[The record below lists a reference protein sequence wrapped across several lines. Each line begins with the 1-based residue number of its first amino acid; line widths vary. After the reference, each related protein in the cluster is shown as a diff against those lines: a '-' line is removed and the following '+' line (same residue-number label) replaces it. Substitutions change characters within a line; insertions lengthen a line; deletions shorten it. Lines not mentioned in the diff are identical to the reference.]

1 MSRLSSERVTIAQE
15 IVGRFPR
22 KKSALI
28 PLLHLAQEQ
37 DGYVAQ
43 DAMVHIAE
51 MLELAPAE
59 VYGTASFYEMF
70 KFHPIGKYCINICTN
85 ISCQLVGAW
94 NLLHHAEQRLG
105 IKAGGTTADGLFTIE
120 DVECIAACTEAPA
133 LQVNYRYRYKVTP
146 ESFDGLVAELEAG
159 KLTGE
164 FPPHGTLATVRQET
178 TETWSNRGT
187 EAQAKVDAR

>member
-51 MLELAPAE
+51 MLDLAPAE

-159 KLTGE
+159 KLTSE

-178 TETWSNRGT
+178 TEAWSNRGT

>member
-51 MLELAPAE
+51 MLDLAPAE

-105 IKAGGTTADGLFTIE
+105 IKSGGTTADGLFTIE

-159 KLTGE
+159 KLTSE

>member
-1 MSRLSSERVTIAQE
+1 MSRLNDARLETAHE
-15 IVGRFPR
+15 IIGRFPR

-51 MLELAPAE
+51 LLDLAPAE

-70 KFHPIGKYCINICTN
+70 KFHPVGKYCINICTN

-94 NLLHHAEQRLG
+94 NLLHHAEERLG
-105 IKAGGTTADGLFTIE
+105 IKAGSTTDDGMFTIE

-133 LQVNYRYRYKVTP
+133 AL
-146 ESFDGLVAELEAG
+146 S
-159 KLTGE
+159 
-164 FPPHGTLATVRQET
+164 
-178 TETWSNRGT
+178 SNRRPCVMRRSHRCAHSRHRCAHRQRRT
-187 EAQAKVDAR
+187 AR

>member
-1 MSRLSSERVTIAQE
+1 
-15 IVGRFPR
+15 
-22 KKSALI
+22 
-28 PLLHLAQEQ
+28 
-37 DGYVAQ
+37 
-43 DAMVHIAE
+43 MVHIAE
-51 MLELAPAE
+51 MLDLAPAE

-178 TETWSNRGT
+178 TEAWSNRGT

>member
-51 MLELAPAE
+51 MLDLAPAE

-105 IKAGGTTADGLFTIE
+105 IKAGRTTADGLFTIE

>member
-1 MSRLSSERVTIAQE
+1 MSRLSDERLKIADE
-15 IVGRFPR
+15 VIGRFPR
-22 KKSALI
+22 MKSALI

-37 DGYVAQ
+37 DGYVTQ

-51 MLELAPAE
+51 ILDLAPAE

-70 KFHPIGKYCINICTN
+70 KVHPIGKYCINICTN

-94 NLLHHAEQRLG
+94 SLLHHAEERLG
-105 IKAGGTTADGLFTIE
+105 IKAGSTTGDGLFTIE

-133 LQVNYRYRYKVTP
+133 VQVNYRYRYRVTP
-146 ESFDGLVAELEAG
+146 ESFDALIAELEDG

-164 FPPHGTLATVRQET
+164 FPPHGTLATIRQET
-178 TETWSNRGT
+178 TEAWSNRGT
-187 EAQAKVDAR
+187 LEQEQVDAR

>member
-1 MSRLSSERVTIAQE
+1 MSRLSNERVSIAQE
-15 IVGRFPR
+15 IAGRFPR

-51 MLELAPAE
+51 MLDLAPAE

-105 IKAGGTTADGLFTIE
+105 IKAGSTTADGLFTMKMWS
-120 DVECIAACTEAPA
+120 ASLRAP
-133 LQVNYRYRYKVTP
+133 R
-146 ESFDGLVAELEAG
+146 
-159 KLTGE
+159 
-164 FPPHGTLATVRQET
+164 RQPC
-178 TETWSNRGT
+178 
-187 EAQAKVDAR
+187 K

>member
-51 MLELAPAE
+51 LLGLAPAE

>member
-1 MSRLSSERVTIAQE
+1 MSRLSNERVSIAQE
-15 IVGRFPR
+15 RVGRFPR

-51 MLELAPAE
+51 MLDLAPAE

-164 FPPHGTLATVRQET
+164 FPPHGTLATLRQET

>member
-1 MSRLSSERVTIAQE
+1 MSRLSDARLETAHE
-15 IVGRFPR
+15 IIGRFPR

-51 MLELAPAE
+51 LLDLAPAE

-70 KFHPIGKYCINICTN
+70 KFHPVGKYCINICTN

-94 NLLHHAEQRLG
+94 NLLHHAEERLG
-105 IKAGGTTADGLFTIE
+105 IKAGSTTDDGMFTIE
-120 DVECIAACTEAPA
+120 DVECIAACTERFKVVVGRAFRLAPSGA
-133 LQVNYRYRYKVTP
+133 
-146 ESFDGLVAELEAG
+146 F
-159 KLTGE
+159 
-164 FPPHGTLATVRQET
+164 FPPMCIRVI
-178 TETWSNRGT
+178 W
-187 EAQAKVDAR
+187 